1 MFFHEVEISHDWR
14 IFSALLMSTYP
25 WQNVKFLFLLDYLLE
40 VNSGQAGRSN
50 SMWSLTY
57 HKIADFVV
65 SNLQF
70 NGAFGQISVDATF
83 HYRFPVLREGR
94 AFIDHPL
101 EEGNWPRL
109 RL

>member
-1 MFFHEVEISHDWR
+1 M
-14 IFSALLMSTYP
+14 
-25 WQNVKFLFLLDYLLE
+25 
-40 VNSGQAGRSN
+40 
-50 SMWSLTY
+50 
-57 HKIADFVV
+57 

-101 EEGNWPRL
+101 EEGSCSSILSDSFGRL
-109 RL
+109 ADFVASKLTAEEKYCSKFELLKLILTNLLNVIH